1 MKLQEVLTEYQYNNV
16 GQFRAIA
23 ESLGYKEAYN
33 KGSLLFTRNDE
44 VFRIDMDKIRSH
56 TKREPDLSAEKASM
70 DRVCQFFNRDH
81 CLVLLA
87 YHGITPAQML
97 QKMGELAKNKQHE

>member
-44 VFRIDMDKIRSH
+44 VFRIDMK
-56 TKREPDLSAEKASM
+56 LSILNEYILT
-70 DRVCQFFNRDH
+70 DIIILIFC
-81 CLVLLA
+81 
-87 YHGITPAQML
+87 
-97 QKMGELAKNKQHE
+97 

>member
-33 KGSLLFTRNDE
+33 KGSLLLPGMTKYFVSIWIRYVHTQSENRIYLRKRLLWI
-44 VFRIDMDKIRSH
+44 VFASSLIGIRLYLP
-56 TKREPDLSAEKASM
+56 TIKA
-70 DRVCQFFNRDH
+70 
-81 CLVLLA
+81 
-87 YHGITPAQML
+87 Y
-97 QKMGELAKNKQHE
+97 

>member
-70 DRVCQFFNRDH
+70 DRVCQFFSGIADFIFMIDH
-81 CLVLLA
+81 SKTIF
-87 YHGITPAQML
+87 GIIF
-97 QKMGELAKNKQHE
+97 

>member
-44 VFRIDMDKIRSH
+44 VFR
-56 TKREPDLSAEKASM
+56 
-70 DRVCQFFNRDH
+70 
-81 CLVLLA
+81 
-87 YHGITPAQML
+87 YG
-97 QKMGELAKNKQHE
+97 

>member
-56 TKREPDLSAEKASM
+56 TKREPDYLRKRLLWIVFASSLIGIRLYLPTIKA
-70 DRVCQFFNRDH
+70 
-81 CLVLLA
+81 
-87 YHGITPAQML
+87 Y
-97 QKMGELAKNKQHE
+97 

>member
-33 KGSLLFTRNDE
+33 KGSFLFTRNDE
-44 VFRIDMDKIRSH
+44 VFRIRSEE
-56 TKREPDLSAEKASM
+56 R
-70 DRVCQFFNRDH
+70 RVGKECRSRWSP
-81 CLVLLA
+81 
-87 YHGITPAQML
+87 YH
-97 QKMGELAKNKQHE
+97 

>member
-70 DRVCQFFNRDH
+70 GSCFASSLIGIR
-81 CLVLLA
+81 LYLPTIKA
-87 YHGITPAQML
+87 Y
-97 QKMGELAKNKQHE
+97 